1 MNNLKNKI
9 LVLGSTGMLG
19 HQVVNY
25 FLNHTEYEIYDI
37 SFRSKL
43 RVSSIILDV
52 RDSALLSKVIVDL
65 KPHYI
70 VNCIGDLVEVNPEY
84 ERAIYLNALLP
95 HILKKI
101 SKEVGCKLIH
111 ISTDCVFSGKQG
123 GYSELDLR
131 DGIGLYAETK
141 KLGEIIDE
149 SNLTLRSSIIGPE
162 LKSNGKGLFQWFI
175 SQDSE
180 VEGYTNSIWSGVTTL
195 ELAKAIKWAI
205 DFEITGLYHITNG
218 YTINKYELLNLF
230 KKYSSSQIQIEPIDG
245 KSQDKS
251 FIDSRK
257 IINYKIPS
265 YEQMVMQMILDIKSN
280 HKKYNYKNIKFS

>member
-1 MNNLKNKI
+1 MKNLNNKI

-25 FLNHTEYEIYDI
+25 LSNYSEFKIYDI

-43 RVSSIILDV
+43 RASSIILDV
-52 RDSALLSKVIVDL
+52 MDSSLLSRTITDL
-65 KPHYI
+65 KPDYVI
-70 VNCIGDLVEVNPEY
+70 NCIGDLDEVNPVF
-84 ERAIYLNALLP
+84 ERAIYLNSLLP
-95 HILKKI
+95 HLLKNI
-101 SKEVGCKLIH
+101 AKETGFKLIH
-111 ISTDCVFSGKQG
+111 ISTDCVFSGTQG
-123 GYSELDLR
+123 KYAEFDKR

-141 KLGEIIDE
+141 KLGEIIDD
-149 SNLTLRSSIIGPE
+149 SNLTLRSSIVGPE
-162 LKSNGKGLFQWFI
+162 LKSSGKGLFHWFI
-175 SQDSE
+175 TQDSD
-180 VEGYTNSIWSGVTTL
+180 VQGYINSIWSGVTTI

-218 YTINKYELLNLF
+218 YYINKYELLKLF
-230 KKYSSSQIQIEPIDG
+230 KKYSNSPIQISPVDG

-265 YEQMVMQMILDIKSN
+265 YEQMVMKMILDTKSN
-280 HKKYNYKNIKFS
+280 NKQYNYKNL